1 MTQAEPTPVQ
11 RFAGNLRRVREES
24 GLSQAEV
31 ADRSGMHASTIS
43 AMERALHTPRLDSI
57 LRLSSALD
65 VDPATLLSGMC
76 WSPSR
81 RQFVVSQDRTETAAE
96 ERGDR

>member
-65 VDPATLLSGMC
+65 TLGLS
-76 WSPSR
+76 SR
-81 RQFVVSQDRTETAAE
+81 RDLVRFFSNMPEKK
-96 ERGDR
+96 